1 MRLMPEQVKGRIREV
16 AKEKKADA
24 RMLMR
29 ISTQM
34 Q

>member
-1 MRLMPEQVKGRIREV
+1 MRLMPEQVKGKIREV
-16 AKEKKADA
+16 AKENKADA
-24 RMLMR
+24 RMYMR